1 MTEPTLNE
9 INWRAV
15 FLGFGADWVFSNLVG
30 LLVVSILLF
39 IKGFGLESELPEALP
54 PDVMLVS
61 QIIGVCGALL
71 GGGVAGYLAQK
82 RGSLHGV
89 LGSVIGLFTV
99 LCTVPVLGSPLMN
112 VGDLGFIV
120 LNLIGAGYGGKL
132 GEQWCA
138 RRTDKE

>member
-15 FLGFGADWVFSNLVG
+15 FLGFGVDWVFSNLVG

-39 IKGFGLESELPEALP
+39 IKGFGELPEALP

-82 RGSLHGV
+82 RGSLHGI

-99 LCTVPVLGSPLMN
+99 LCTVPILGSPLLN

-132 GEQWCA
+132 GEQWRT

>member
-9 INWRAV
+9 INWRAA
-15 FLGFGADWVFSNLVG
+15 FLGFGVDWVFSNLVG

-82 RGSLHGV
+82 RGSLHGI
-89 LGSVIGLFTV
+89 LGSAIGLFTV
-99 LCTVPVLGSPLMN
+99 LCTVPILGSPLLN

-132 GEQWCA
+132 GEQWRA

>member
-39 IKGFGLESELPEALP
+39 IKGFGLDSELPEAFP

-82 RGSLHGV
+82 RGSLHGI

-99 LCTVPVLGSPLMN
+99 LCTAPILGSPLLN

-132 GEQWCA
+132 GEQWHA
-138 RRTDKE
+138 RRMDKG